1 MKHILVLLG
10 LFVLSNANS
19 QQKYTLT
26 TFVAEMLEKDFGI
39 LLLKNEVQLAQNNNN
54 IGAAGYLPTVG
65 VRADKNWSNNNTRQ
79 EFFSGQVNAAPSAK
93 NNSTNAAI
101 RLDWTFFDGFKMF
114 ATDKKLNA
122 LEEISTM
129 QLTAEMEMKVY
140 QASVLFYTLLQQEKL
155 QEVYKQALDLS
166 RARYDLIET
175 KLKLGAATAFQEIQA
190 RLDLTADSAV
200 YLQGEKQIQQ
210 LKADMNRFLAKA
222 PNTPFEIDG
231 ALTINEQI
239 TVEKSQQAALNQ
251 NTNLLLAKAQLAIRD
266 LERKE
271 IQSFYY
277 PQLALYGQYAF
288 ANSENQI
295 GILNSSRSYGTGVG
309 LTLQW
314 NILNR
319 LSTYTAVKNNKIQTE
334 SAQLVA
340 DQQGLEMRVELQKAF
355 TELEWARKNYALEKA
370 TIVETETAFRIAQ
383 NAFENGSI
391 TNLELREFQFSIV
404 QAQSRLVQAELVLKT
419 TELNIQLLTGDFKQ
433 ALVN

>member
-1 MKHILVLLG
+1 MKHILVLFG
-10 LFVLSNANS
+10 LLVISSANS

-26 TFVAEMLEKDFGI
+26 SFVAEMLEKDFGI

-65 VRADKNWSNNNTRQ
+65 LRADKNWSNNNTRQ

-93 NNSTNAAI
+93 NSSTNAAI
-101 RLDWTFFDGFKMF
+101 RLDWTFFDGFRMF

-122 LEEISTM
+122 LEDISTM
-129 QLTAEMEMKVY
+129 QLTAEMEMKIY

-155 QEVYKQALDLS
+155 QDVYRQALDLS
-166 RARYDLIET
+166 HARYELIET

-190 RLDLTADSAV
+190 RLDLTADSSV
-200 YLQGEKQIQQ
+200 YLQGEKQIQL
-210 LKADMNRFLAKA
+210 LKADMNRFLSNA

-231 ALTINEQI
+231 TLTINEQI
-239 TVEKSQQAALNQ
+239 TLEKSQQAAQNQ
-251 NTNLLLAKAQLAIRD
+251 NTNLLISKAQLAIRD

-309 LTLQW
+309 LSLQW
-314 NILNR
+314 NILNK
-319 LSTYTAVKNNKIQTE
+319 LSTNTAVKNNKIQTE

-340 DQQGLEMRVELQKAF
+340 NQQGLEIQIELQKAF
-355 TELEWARKNYALEKA
+355 TELDWARKNYTLEKA
-370 TIVETETAFRIAQ
+370 TIVEAESAFRIAQ
-383 NAFENGSI
+383 NAYENGSI

-404 QAQSRLVQAELVLKT
+404 QAQSRLVQAELALKT

-433 ALVN
+433 ALN

>member
-340 DQQGLEMRVELQKAF
+340 DQQGLEMQVELQKAF
-355 TELEWARKNYALEKA
+355 TELEWARKNYTLEKA

>member
-1 MKHILVLLG
+1 MKHILVLFG
-10 LFVLSNANS
+10 LLVFSSANS

-26 TFVAEMLEKDFGI
+26 SFVAEMLEKDFGI

-93 NNSTNAAI
+93 NSSTNAAV

-129 QLTAEMEMKVY
+129 QLTAEMEMKMY

-155 QEVYKQALDLS
+155 QDVYRQALDLS
-166 RARYDLIET
+166 HARYDLIET

-210 LKADMNRFLAKA
+210 LKADMNRFLTKA

-231 ALTINEQI
+231 TLTINEQI
-239 TVEKSQQAALNQ
+239 SLEKSQQVALNQ
-251 NTNLLLAKAQLAIRD
+251 NTNLLLAKAQLAVRD

-309 LTLQW
+309 VSLQW
-314 NILNR
+314 NILNK
-319 LSTYTAVKNNKIQTE
+319 LSTYTAVKNNKIQAE

-340 DQQGLEMRVELQKAF
+340 DQQGLEMQVELQKAF
-355 TELEWARKNYALEKA
+355 TELDWARKNYALEKA
-370 TIVETETAFRIAQ
+370 TIVETEAAFRIAQ

-433 ALVN
+433 ALMN

>member
-1 MKHILVLLG
+1 MKHILVLFG
-10 LFVLSNANS
+10 LLVISSANS

-26 TFVAEMLEKDFGI
+26 LFVAEMLEKDFGI

-65 VRADKNWSNNNTRQ
+65 IRADKNWSNNNTRQ

-101 RLDWTFFDGFKMF
+101 RLDWTFFDGFRMF

-129 QLTAEMEMKVY
+129 QLTAEMEMKMY

-155 QEVYKQALDLS
+155 QDVYRQALDLS
-166 RARYDLIET
+166 HARYELIET

-200 YLQGEKQIQQ
+200 YLQGEKQIQL

-231 ALTINEQI
+231 TLTINEQI
-239 TVEKSQQAALNQ
+239 TLEKSQQAALNQ
-251 NTNLLLAKAQLAIRD
+251 NTDLLISKAQLAIRD

-309 LTLQW
+309 VSLQW
-314 NILNR
+314 NILNK

-340 DQQGLEMRVELQKAF
+340 DQQDLEIQIELQKAF
-355 TELEWARKNYALEKA
+355 TELDWARKNYDLEKA
-370 TIVETETAFRIAQ
+370 TIVETEAAFRIAQ
-383 NAFENGSI
+383 NAYENGSI

-404 QAQSRLVQAELVLKT
+404 QAQSRLVKAELALKT

-433 ALVN
+433 ALN

>member
-340 DQQGLEMRVELQKAF
+340 DQQGLEMQVELQKAF

>member
-155 QEVYKQALDLS
+155 QDVYKQAVDLS

-340 DQQGLEMRVELQKAF
+340 DQQGLEMQVELQKAF

>member
-1 MKHILVLLG
+1 MKHILVLFG
-10 LFVLSNANS
+10 LLVISSANS

-26 TFVAEMLEKDFGI
+26 LFVAEMLEKDFGI

-65 VRADKNWSNNNTRQ
+65 IRADKNWSNNNTRQ

-101 RLDWTFFDGFKMF
+101 RLDWTFFDGFRMF

-129 QLTAEMEMKVY
+129 QLTAEMEMKMY

-155 QEVYKQALDLS
+155 QDVYRQALDLS
-166 RARYDLIET
+166 HARYELIET

-200 YLQGEKQIQQ
+200 YLQGEKQIQL
-210 LKADMNRFLAKA
+210 LKADMNRFLSKA

-231 ALTINEQI
+231 TLTINEQI
-239 TVEKSQQAALNQ
+239 TLEKSQQTALNQ
-251 NTNLLLAKAQLAIRD
+251 NTDLLISKAQLAIRD

-309 LTLQW
+309 VSLQW
-314 NILNR
+314 NILNK

-334 SAQLVA
+334 SAQLA
-340 DQQGLEMRVELQKAF
+340 AEQKDLEIQIELQKAF
-355 TELEWARKNYALEKA
+355 TELDWARKNYALEKA
-370 TIVETETAFRIAQ
+370 TIVETEAAFRIAQ
-383 NAFENGSI
+383 NAYENGSI

-404 QAQSRLVQAELVLKT
+404 QAQSRLVQAELALKT

-433 ALVN
+433 ALN

>member
-1 MKHILVLLG
+1 MKHILVLFG
-10 LFVLSNANS
+10 LLVISSANS

-26 TFVAEMLEKDFGI
+26 SFVAEMLEKDFGI

-65 VRADKNWSNNNTRQ
+65 LRADKNWSNNNTRQ

-101 RLDWTFFDGFKMF
+101 RLDWTFFDGFRMF

-129 QLTAEMEMKVY
+129 QLTAEMEMKIY

-166 RARYDLIET
+166 HARYELIET

-190 RLDLTADSAV
+190 RLDLTADSSV
-200 YLQGEKQIQQ
+200 YLQGEKQIQL
-210 LKADMNRFLAKA
+210 LKADMNRFLSNA

-231 ALTINEQI
+231 TLTINEQI
-239 TVEKSQQAALNQ
+239 TLEKSQQAAQNQ

-309 LTLQW
+309 LSLQW
-314 NILNR
+314 NILNK

-340 DQQGLEMRVELQKAF
+340 NQQGLEIQIELQKAF
-355 TELEWARKNYALEKA
+355 TELDWARKNYALEKA
-370 TIVETETAFRIAQ
+370 TIVEAESAFRIAQ
-383 NAFENGSI
+383 NAYENGSI

-404 QAQSRLVQAELVLKT
+404 QAQSRLVQAELALKT

-433 ALVN
+433 ALN

>member
-1 MKHILVLLG
+1 MKHILVLFG
-10 LFVLSNANS
+10 LLVISSANS

-26 TFVAEMLEKDFGI
+26 SFVAEMLEKDFGI

-54 IGAAGYLPTVG
+54 IAAAGYLPTVG
-65 VRADKNWSNNNTRQ
+65 IRADKNWSNNNTRQ

-101 RLDWTFFDGFKMF
+101 RLDWTFFDGFRMF

-129 QLTAEMEMKVY
+129 QLTAEMEMKMY

-155 QEVYKQALDLS
+155 QDVYRQALDLS
-166 RARYDLIET
+166 HARYDLIET

-200 YLQGEKQIQQ
+200 YLQGEKQIQL
-210 LKADMNRFLAKA
+210 LKADMNRFLSKA

-231 ALTINEQI
+231 TLTINEQI
-239 TVEKSQQAALNQ
+239 TLEKSQQAALNQ
-251 NTNLLLAKAQLAIRD
+251 NTDLLISKAQLAIRD

-271 IQSFYY
+271 VQSFYY
-277 PQLALYGQYAF
+277 PQLSFYGQYAF

-309 LTLQW
+309 VSLQW
-314 NILNR
+314 NILNK
-319 LSTYTAVKNNKIQTE
+319 LSTYTSVKNNKIQME
-334 SAQLVA
+334 SAQLVV
-340 DQQGLEMRVELQKAF
+340 DQQDLEIQIELQKAF
-355 TELEWARKNYALEKA
+355 TELAWARKNYALEKA
-370 TIVETETAFRIAQ
+370 TIVETEAAFRIAQ
-383 NAFENGSI
+383 NAYENGTI

-404 QAQSRLVQAELVLKT
+404 QAKSRLIQAELALKT

-433 ALVN
+433 ALN